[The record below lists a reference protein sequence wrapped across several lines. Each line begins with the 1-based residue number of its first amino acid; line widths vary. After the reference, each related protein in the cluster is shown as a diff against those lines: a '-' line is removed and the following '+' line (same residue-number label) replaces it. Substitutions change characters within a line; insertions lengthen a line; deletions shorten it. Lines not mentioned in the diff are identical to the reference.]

1 MTHTMQMIKK
11 YWAYLVLAFS
21 ITFFIY
27 KRIEKANSF
36 FSLKLI
42 ETKLGWG
49 YEIYSKDKVYIRQ
62 ENIPAIQ
69 GNKGFVNKEDAEKI
83 GNFVIQQMIATHKD
97 LPVITLK
104 QIDSLH
110 IKY

>member
-1 MTHTMQMIKK
+1 MQMIKK
-11 YWAYLVLAFS
+11 YWAYLILAFS

-49 YEIYSKDKVYIRQ
+49 YEINSKDKVYIHQ

-69 GNKGFVNKEDAEKI
+69 GNKGFASKEDAEKV
-83 GNFVIQQMIATHKD
+83 GNFVMEQMIKLHKD

-104 QIDSLH
+104 QIDSLN
-110 IKY
+110 IRY

>member
-1 MTHTMQMIKK
+1 MIKK
-11 YWAYLVLAFS
+11 YWAFILLAFS

-36 FSLKLI
+36 YSLKII
-42 ETKLGWG
+42 ETNLGWG
-49 YEIYSKDKVYIRQ
+49 YEIYNKNNVFIRQ

-69 GNKGFVNKEDAEKI
+69 GNKSFSSKQDAEKV
-83 GNFVIQQMIATHKD
+83 GNFIMQQMIKSQKD
-97 LPVITLK
+97 LPAITVK
-104 QIDSLH
+104 QIDSLN